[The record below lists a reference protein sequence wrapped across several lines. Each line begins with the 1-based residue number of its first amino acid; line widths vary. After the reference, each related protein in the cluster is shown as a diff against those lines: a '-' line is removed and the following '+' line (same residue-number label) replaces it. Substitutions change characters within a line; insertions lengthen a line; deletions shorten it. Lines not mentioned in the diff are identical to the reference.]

1 VRRFLF
7 VLMASAAFAQNPP
20 ATPPA
25 PLTLEEAEAMAVR
38 SHPQISAAL
47 LNAAAANQV
56 TIETHAAS
64 LPTFYGS
71 VTAAGAIHN
80 TSLTVGNLNSSSVYN
95 RIGSGITASQII
107 TDFGRTSSLTT
118 SARQRAEAQQDNA
131 LAARANVILQVDVA
145 FYAALRAQNV
155 LVVAQETV
163 NNRQTIADQVTA
175 LANSKLKSGLD
186 VSFANVNLGEA
197 KLLLTDAQNQIR
209 SAFADLSVAIG
220 SATPQEFKLVDP
232 AEPTALPADPT
243 PLIQQAE
250 GQRPEVLSARA
261 QVASAQSFARAEA
274 DLKHPTISALGMV
287 GVNPVHDDTKLAN
300 RFAAAGVNMNIPV
313 FNGHLFRARQT
324 EAELRAQVA
333 EQSLRDQQN
342 RVARDVQVAWLNA
355 DNAQKRLA
363 LTADLLAQANLALDL
378 ASSRYTLG
386 LSSIVELSQ
395 AQLQKTSAEIGAAS
409 AKYEYALQRSVLDYQ
424 VGVPK

>member
-1 VRRFLF
+1 VRSFPLI
-7 VLMASAAFAQNPP
+7 LIAASVWAQ
-20 ATPPA
+20 TPP
-25 PLTLEEAEAMAVR
+25 PPTPVQLTLQDAEAMAVKN
-38 SHPQISAAL
+38 HPQISAAL

-56 TIETHAAS
+56 TIETHSAS
-64 LPTFYGS
+64 LPNFFSST
-71 VTAAGAIHN
+71 TAAGAIHN
-80 TSLTVGNLNSSSVYN
+80 SSLTAGALNSSSVYN
-95 RIGSGITASQII
+95 RIASGITGSQLI
-107 TDFGRTSSLTT
+107 TDFGRTSALTE

-131 LAARANVILQVDVA
+131 VAARANVILQVDAA
-145 FYAALRAQNV
+145 FYSALRAQNV

-197 KLLLTDAQNQIR
+197 KLLLADAQNQIR
-209 SAFADLSVAIG
+209 SAFADLSVALG
-220 SATPQEFKLVDP
+220 YADPREFKLVDP
-232 AEPTALPADPT
+232 AEPAAMPADPA

-261 QVASAQSFARAEA
+261 EVAAAHSFARAEA
-274 DLKHPTISALGMV
+274 DLKHPTIIALGTV
-287 GVNPVHDDTKLAN
+287 GVNPIHDETKLSN
-300 RFAAAGVNMNIPV
+300 RFAVAGVNVNIPV
-313 FNGHLFRARQT
+313 FNGHLFGARRT
-324 EAELRAQVA
+324 EAELRAQAA
-333 EQSLRDQQN
+333 EQVLRDRQN

-363 LTADLLAQANLALDL
+363 LTADLLSEANQALDL
-378 ASSRYTLG
+378 AQTRYNLG

-409 AKYEYALQRSVLDYQ
+409 AKYDYGLQRAVLDYQ
-424 VGVPK
+424 VGATK

>member
-1 VRRFLF
+1 MRGWLLF
-7 VLMASAAFAQNPP
+7 FIAGALVAQ
-20 ATPPA
+20 TPP
-25 PLTLEEAEAMAVR
+25 PGKLSLQDAEALAVR
-38 SHPQISAAL
+38 NHPQISAAL

-64 LPTFYGS
+64 LPTFSGN

-80 TSLTVGNLNSSSVYN
+80 SALTAGNLNSSSVYN
-95 RIGSGITASQII
+95 RIASGITASQLI
-107 TDFGRTSSLTT
+107 TDFGRTASLTQ

-131 LAARANVILQVDVA
+131 LATRANIILQVDVA

-155 LVVAQETV
+155 LIVAQETV
-163 NNRQTIADQVTA
+163 GNRQTIADQVTA

-197 KLLLTDAQNQIR
+197 KLLLADAQNQIR
-209 SAFADLSVAIG
+209 SAFADLSVAVG
-220 SATPQEFKLVDP
+220 SAAQQEYQLVDP
-232 AEPTALPADPT
+232 AEPPALPADPA

-250 GQRPEVLSARA
+250 GHRPEVLSARA
-261 QVASAQSFARAEA
+261 EVAAAQSFAHAEA
-274 DLKHPTISALGMV
+274 DLSHPTISALGTV
-287 GVNPVHDDTKLAN
+287 GVNPLHDDTKLSN

-313 FNGHLFRARQT
+313 FNGHLFKARQT
-324 EAELRAQVA
+324 EAELHAQA
-333 EQSLRDQQN
+333 TEQNLRDQQN
-342 RVARDVQVAWLNA
+342 RIARDVQVAWLNA

-378 ASSRYTLG
+378 AQTRYNLG

-409 AKYEYALQRSVLDYQ
+409 AKYEYGLQRSVLDFQ
-424 VGVPK
+424 VGVTK